1 MYIAIRCYWW
11 YNVNCWERMMTRL
24 EFVKIIT
31 ASQRGD
37 RKAFFA
43 LYEEYFGRLSTTA
56 FRVVRDADAAYE
68 SAMDVIL

>member
-1 MYIAIRCYWW
+1 
-11 YNVNCWERMMTRL
+11 MTRL